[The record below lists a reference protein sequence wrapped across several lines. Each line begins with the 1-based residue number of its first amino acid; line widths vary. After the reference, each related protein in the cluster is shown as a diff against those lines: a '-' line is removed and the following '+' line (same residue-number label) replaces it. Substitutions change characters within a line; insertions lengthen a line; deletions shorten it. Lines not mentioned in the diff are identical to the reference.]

1 MTHRSFGVTMIET
14 ENTMEL
20 EELISKIKLFCED
33 RDWDQYHNPKDLAIG
48 ISTEAAELLDLF
60 RFKNGNEITQSMLE
74 KREQIEDEL
83 ADVLFFVLRFAQMND
98 IDLKMALENKLKK
111 NALKYPIEKVK
122 GNNKKYNEY

>member
-1 MTHRSFGVTMIET
+1 
-14 ENTMEL
+14 MEL
-20 EELISKIKLFCED
+20 NELIEYIKVFCED

-60 RFKNGNEITQSMLE
+60 RFKNGEEIQETMITKKE
-74 KREQIEDEL
+74 HIEDEL
-83 ADVLFFVLRFAQMND
+83 ADVLFFVLRFAQTNN
-98 IDLKMALENKLKK
+98 IDLRSALTHKMEK

>member
-1 MTHRSFGVTMIET
+1 
-14 ENTMEL
+14 MEL
-20 EELISKIKLFCED
+20 NELIESIKEFCQQ

-60 RFKNGNEITQSMLE
+60 RFKNGDEIQQTITN
-74 KREQIEDEL
+74 KREHIEDEL

-98 IDLKMALENKLKK
+98 IDLKKALEHKMVK
-111 NALKYPIEKVK
+111 NAAKYPVDKVK

>member
-1 MTHRSFGVTMIET
+1 
-14 ENTMEL
+14 MEL
-20 EELISKIKLFCED
+20 NELIDSIKEFCQQ

-60 RFKNGNEITQSMLE
+60 RFKNGDEIQQTITN
-74 KREQIEDEL
+74 KREHIEDEL

-98 IDLKMALENKLKK
+98 IDLKKALEHKMVK
-111 NALKYPIEKVK
+111 NAAKYPVDKVK

>member
-1 MTHRSFGVTMIET
+1 MELNELIET
-14 ENTMEL
+14 
-20 EELISKIKLFCED
+20 IKIFCEQ

-60 RFKNGNEITQSMLE
+60 RFKNGEEIQQTLTN
-74 KREQIEDEL
+74 KREAIEDEL

-98 IDLKMALENKLKK
+98 IDLKKALEHKMAK
-111 NALKYPIEKVK
+111 NAAKYPVDKVK

>member
-20 EELISKIKLFCED
+20 EELISKIKHFCQE

-48 ISTEAAELLDLF
+48 ISTESAELLDLF

-98 IDLKMALENKLKK
+98 IDLKMALENKLEK